1 MIEKIIITG
10 LLVLSIWYSMQEGEI
25 FGFVTVWGEKHIPEK
40 LQQPIFS
47 CNVCQSPY
55 YGSAIYWVLWG
66 FDWSPFYRASVNH
79 IAEWIVVIIGAMG
92 FNAAINKLAPDK

>member
-40 LQQPIFS
+40 LQQPIFA
-47 CNVCQSPY
+47 CNVCMSFW
-55 YGSAIYWVLWG
+55 YGSIIYWLVGYFRPEWWPTDWVEWFMVVL
-66 FDWSPFYRASVNH
+66 
-79 IAEWIVVIIGAMG
+79 GAMG